1 MGKSELY
8 SQFAERFAIKR
19 TQARDFFDELAALA
33 ERELKRSGEFEL
45 PGLVKLKIQH
55 RQART
60 GRNPATGEPIAIAP
74 KTVVKARIVTTLKRT
89 VVAGGA
95 VEEAALAGDA
105 FDEYE
110 LADSGL
116 EGDPIKPTKPKPGS

>member
-1 MGKSELY
+1 MAKSSRRMAKSELY
-8 SQFAERFAIKR
+8 SQFAERFEIKR
-19 TQARDFFDELAALA
+19 TQARDFFDELSALA

-45 PGLVKLKIQH
+45 PGLVRLKIHH

-74 KTVVKARIVTTLKRT
+74 KTIVKARIVTALKKS
-89 VVAGGA
+89 VIESAD
-95 VEEAALAGDA
+95 VEEVA
-105 FDEYE
+105 

-116 EGDPIKPTKPKPGS
+116 EGDPIKPTKPKPTR